1 MEADDYKLFTLAL
14 LPLIIPL
21 VEKPQSEGTFDNVNP
36 NEVSGMSKHKK
47 HSAQTLN
54 SQFPTL
60 TSPGILSFN
69 TPHP

>member
-21 VEKPQSEGTFDNVNP
+21 VEKPQSEGTFENVNP
-36 NEVSGMSKHKK
+36 NEVSEMSKHKK
-47 HSAQTLN
+47 LSARTLN
-54 SQFPTL
+54 SQLLTL
-60 TSPGILSFN
+60 ISPGIFSSN